1 VPALTKPD
9 GSDVVGMPPEGTH
22 DAALLLGRR
31 IFSAYGRKA
40 ADVATVLADSERVHA
55 RWSDWA
61 KGQMWLRMVRS

>member
-1 VPALTKPD
+1 
-9 GSDVVGMPPEGTH
+9 
-22 DAALLLGRR
+22 LLGRR